1 MNAVQAMSRDIAKK
15 KPKTQLPD
23 YTRGEEICNTV
34 THVIGAAFA
43 VAAIPLLVVMAALH
57 RNPWAIVTGAIYGTT
72 LLIMFTVSS
81 IYHGLPVGNAK
92 RVMRIIDHCDI
103 YFLIAGTYT
112 PILLVGIRPLNP
124 ALAWSIF
131 GVEWALTAIAVTL
144 NAIDLKRFEKVS
156 MVCYIGMGWC
166 VIAVLKL
173 TIDAMTL
180 PGFLLLLSGGRLY
193 HRRCAVRHRQEGALY
208 PFGVP
213 CVRPD
218 RQCAAIFGDPLLCDV
233 ILSSL
238 VDGGAFV
245 ISAQF
250 LS

>member
-1 MNAVQAMSRDIAKK
+1 MNAVQVMSNEITKNKR

-23 YTRGEEICNTV
+23 YTRGEEIGNTV
-34 THVIGAAFA
+34 THAVGAILA
-43 VAAIPLLVVMAALH
+43 VAAIPLLVVMAAMH
-57 RNPWAIVTGAIYGTT
+57 RNPWAIVTGAIYGAT
-72 LLIMFTVSS
+72 LLIMFTVSGV
-81 IYHGLPVGNAK
+81 YHGLPAGSAK

-173 TIDAMTL
+173 TIDAMTM
-180 PGFLLLLSGGRLY
+180 PGFLLLLSGGIAYTVGAVLY
-193 HRRCAVRHRQEGALY
+193 GVGKKVRYFHTV
-208 PFGVP
+208 FHV
-213 CVRPD
+213 
-218 RQCAAIFGDPLLCDV
+218 
-233 ILSSL
+233 
-238 VDGGAFV
+238 FV
-245 ISAQF
+245 LIGSVLQF
-250 LS
+250 LAILFYVM

>member
-1 MNAVQAMSRDIAKK
+1 MNAVQTATGGDIATKK
-15 KPKTQLPD
+15 RTLKTQLPD

-34 THVIGAAFA
+34 THAVGAVFA
-43 VAAIPLLVVMAALH
+43 VAAIPLLVVMAAMH
-57 RNPWAIVTGAIYGTT
+57 QNPWAIVSGAIYGTT

-81 IYHGLPVGNAK
+81 VYHGLPVGNAK

-173 TIDAMTL
+173 TIDAMTM
-180 PGFLLLLSGGRLY
+180 PGFLLLLAGGIAYTIGAVLY
-193 HRRCAVRHRQEGALY
+193 GIGKKVRYMHSV
-208 PFGVP
+208 FHV
-213 CVRPD
+213 
-218 RQCAAIFGDPLLCDV
+218 
-233 ILSSL
+233 L
-238 VDGGAFV
+238 VLAGSV
-245 ISAQF
+245 LQF
-250 LS
+250 LAILLYVM

>member
-1 MNAVQAMSRDIAKK
+1 MNAVQTVTGGDIATKK
-15 KPKTQLPD
+15 RTLKTQLPD

-34 THVIGAAFA
+34 THAIGAVFA
-43 VAAIPLLVVMAALH
+43 VAAIPLLVVMAAMH
-57 RNPWAIVTGAIYGTT
+57 RNPWAIVSGAIYGTT

-81 IYHGLPVGNAK
+81 VYHGLPVGNAK

-144 NAIDLKRFEKVS
+144 NAIDLKRFEKIS

-173 TIDAMTL
+173 TIDAMTM
-180 PGFLLLLSGGRLY
+180 PGFLLLLAGGIAYTIGAVLY
-193 HRRCAVRHRQEGALY
+193 GIGKKVRYMHSV
-208 PFGVP
+208 FHV
-213 CVRPD
+213 
-218 RQCAAIFGDPLLCDV
+218 
-233 ILSSL
+233 L
-238 VDGGAFV
+238 VLVGSV
-245 ISAQF
+245 LQF
-250 LS
+250 LAILLYVM

>member
-1 MNAVQAMSRDIAKK
+1 MNAVQIMTGGDIATKK
-15 KPKTQLPD
+15 RTLKTQLPD

-34 THVIGAAFA
+34 THAIGAVFA
-43 VAAIPLLVVMAALH
+43 VAAIPLLVVMAAMH
-57 RNPWAIVTGAIYGTT
+57 RNPWAIVSGAIYGTT

-81 IYHGLPVGNAK
+81 VYHGLPVGNAK

-112 PILLVGIRPLNP
+112 PILLGGIRPLNP

-173 TIDAMTL
+173 TIEAMTM
-180 PGFLLLLSGGRLY
+180 PGFILLLSGGIAYTIGAVLY
-193 HRRCAVRHRQEGALY
+193 GIGKKVRYMHSV
-208 PFGVP
+208 FHV
-213 CVRPD
+213 
-218 RQCAAIFGDPLLCDV
+218 
-233 ILSSL
+233 L
-238 VDGGAFV
+238 VLVGSV
-245 ISAQF
+245 LQF
-250 LS
+250 LAILLYVM

>member
-1 MNAVQAMSRDIAKK
+1 MNAVHMMTGGDIATKK
-15 KPKTQLPD
+15 RKLKTQLPE

-34 THVIGAAFA
+34 THAVGAVFA
-43 VAAIPLLVVMAALH
+43 VAAIPLLVVMAVLH

-144 NAIDLKRFEKVS
+144 NAIDLKRFDKVS

-180 PGFLLLLSGGRLY
+180 PGFLLLLSGGIAYTVGAVLY
-193 HRRCAVRHRQEGALY
+193 GVGKKVRYFHSV
-208 PFGVP
+208 FHV
-213 CVRPD
+213 
-218 RQCAAIFGDPLLCDV
+218 
-233 ILSSL
+233 
-238 VDGGAFV
+238 FV
-245 ISAQF
+245 LIGSVLQF
-250 LS
+250 LAILFYVM